1 MVQASNVVEDAR
13 DSTPQKQNRRGLV
26 LFGAGLLIGGGLA
39 VLLLDT
45 GTATEP
51 TPTTSTLGPQDTHV
65 VTVVG
70 ISEEIPGF
78 PDGLKAI
85 RRGEGR
91 SLELVVW
98 PQRGEPS
105 LRSVPFGVSSPP
117 DPVAFDLSGR
127 LSATLVP
134 APDDVTSILYAGV
147 PEGAAVVSL
156 DVTGY
161 AWHDSIPEVLAY
173 TTFQEGETGI
183 WVTRGNLASS
193 ESFAQAVGVEG
204 GVAAVGEWG
213 FAVQDGDQVA
223 LFDVFGNV
231 TQLGTGRILGSEPS
245 GWLAV
250 DDNGLALIN
259 VDGSSRVIPIG
270 ASSLLDATFSPDG
283 TLLAVVTDEGMTV
296 LSLGDGI
303 VVAETSEQAG
313 MSQVVW
319 SSDSRYAVFPG
330 VHGVYVLDTSDS
342 TVRQVMPA
350 DVFTGLATFNLD
362 AP

>member
-1 MVQASNVVEDAR
+1 M
-13 DSTPQKQNRRGLV
+13 
-26 LFGAGLLIGGGLA
+26 FGAGLLIGGGLA

-45 GTATEP
+45 DTAPEP
-51 TPTTSTLGPQDTHV
+51 TTTTSTLGPQDTHV

-78 PDGLKAI
+78 PDGLTAI

-98 PQRGEPS
+98 PQRGEAS
-105 LRSVPFGVSSPP
+105 VRSVPFGVSSPP

-134 APDDVTSILYAGV
+134 APDDMTGILYAGV
-147 PEGAAVVSL
+147 PESAAVVSL

-161 AWHDSIPEVLAY
+161 AWHDSISEMLAY
-173 TTFQEGETGI
+173 TTFQDGETTI

-193 ESFAQAVGVEG
+193 ESFGQAVGIEG

-213 FAVQDGDQVA
+213 FAVQNGDDVA
-223 LFDVFGNV
+223 LFDAFGDV
-231 TQLGTGRILGSEPS
+231 TQLGTGRILGSDPA
-245 GWLAV
+245 GRLAV
-250 DDNGLALIN
+250 ERDDGLTVVD
-259 VDGSSRVIPIG
+259 VDGSSRMVAPNES
-270 ASSLLDATFSPDG
+270 ALDATFSPDG
-283 TLLAVVTDEGMTV
+283 TLLAILNGEGLKV
-296 LSLGDGI
+296 SSL
-303 VVAETSEQAG
+303 AEGRDIALASEQAG
-313 MSQVVW
+313 VPQVVW
-319 SSDSRYAVFPG
+319 SSDSRYALFPG
-330 VHGVYVLDTSDS
+330 VHGVYVLDTADS